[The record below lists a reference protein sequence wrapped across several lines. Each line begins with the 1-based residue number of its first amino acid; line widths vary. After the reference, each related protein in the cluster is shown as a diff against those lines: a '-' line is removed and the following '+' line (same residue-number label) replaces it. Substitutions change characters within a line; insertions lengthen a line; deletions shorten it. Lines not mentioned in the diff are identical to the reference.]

1 LMHCLTTSSS
11 RWTSTRAA
19 SIALT
24 SPVTARPS
32 ARRWQGFAG
41 GPERRQSMSV
51 AADLHGV
58 LIDHSGMEFGRS
70 WPSVGRVSNGSLRVI

>member
-32 ARRWQGFAG
+32 ARRW
-41 GPERRQSMSV
+41 
-51 AADLHGV
+51 
-58 LIDHSGMEFGRS
+58 
-70 WPSVGRVSNGSLRVI
+70 